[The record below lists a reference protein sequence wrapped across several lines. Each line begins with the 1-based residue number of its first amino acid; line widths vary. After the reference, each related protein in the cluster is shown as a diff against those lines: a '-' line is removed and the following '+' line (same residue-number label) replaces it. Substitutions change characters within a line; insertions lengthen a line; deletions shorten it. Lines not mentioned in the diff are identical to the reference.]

1 MYRCNASQVCFAG
14 LNSSFFYS
22 SHLRFCFLH
31 TIGGS
36 IGQQE
41 IRQQAFLDGGMPTQG
56 LLVQD
61 EQEAME
67 LHQELVQHCRHRR
80 RERERET
87 SFNDKL

>member
-1 MYRCNASQVCFAG
+1 M
-14 LNSSFFYS
+14 FFWGGA
-22 SHLRFCFLH
+22 RGR

-41 IRQQAFLDGGMPTQG
+41 IRQQAFLDGGITTQG

-67 LHQELVQHCRHRR
+67 LHQELVQHCREKERR
-80 RERERET
+80 T
-87 SFNDKL
+87 SFNHKLKYKKKK